1 MDKTWIKM
9 TDSVGV
15 LFDLSSY
22 DLLNN
27 YKLLV
32 SKMKNLPIEAIDVF
46 SFVHKNTKFSE
57 LLRKYLRE
65 KENYSPML
73 TGNDL
78 IAIGVPKGHLVG
90 KLLDAI
96 SELRIEGDIVT
107 KEDEIAFVYEKI
119 KS

>member
-1 MDKTWIKM
+1 
-9 TDSVGV
+9 
-15 LFDLSSY
+15 
-22 DLLNN
+22 
-27 YKLLV
+27 
-32 SKMKNLPIEAIDVF
+32 
-46 SFVHKNTKFSE
+46 
-57 LLRKYLRE
+57 
-65 KENYSPML
+65 ML

-107 KEDEIAFVYEKI
+107 KEDEIEFVCEKI